1 MKKNIAKLLFLASI
15 LSVGNILNAH
25 NQNVS
30 KDVQKPIEIKVDDNG
45 NVTKNQSNGNENN
58 KPFQEEELTQLKIQQ
73 AQ

>member
-30 KDVQKPIEIKVDDNG
+30 KDVQKTIEIEFDENG
-45 NVTKNQSNGNENN
+45 NVTKNQSNGHENH
-58 KPFQEEELTQLKIQQ
+58 KPK
-73 AQ
+73 